1 MTHIRW
7 GILGASKFAREHM
20 GPAIHAARGAV
31 LSAVASRN
39 PASVGPFQ
47 EFAAECRAIAGYE
60 ALIADRDIDAV
71 YIPLPHH
78 MHVEWTVKALH
89 AGKHVLAEKPIA
101 MQAEDFD
108 NLIAARDATGLLAA
122 EAYMI
127 VHHPQWQ
134 RARQMVADGA
144 IGRVIHITGGFSY
157 DNSDDP
163 QNIRNQA
170 AMGGGGLRDIGVY
183 VLGSARYVM
192 GEELENI

>member
-20 GPAIHAARGAV
+20 GPAIHAAKGAV

-39 PASVGPFQ
+39 PASAGPFQ

-101 MQAEDFD
+101 M
-108 NLIAARDATGLLAA
+108 
-122 EAYMI
+122 
-127 VHHPQWQ
+127 
-134 RARQMVADGA
+134 
-144 IGRVIHITGGFSY
+144 
-157 DNSDDP
+157 
-163 QNIRNQA
+163 
-170 AMGGGGLRDIGVY
+170 
-183 VLGSARYVM
+183 
-192 GEELENI
+192 

>member
-1 MTHIRW
+1 MTQIRW

-20 GPAIHAARGAV
+20 GPAIHAAKGAV
-31 LSAVASRN
+31 LSAVASRT
-39 PASVGPFQ
+39 PQSVAPFKD
-47 EFAAECRAIAGYE
+47 FAAGCRAVMGYD
-60 ALIADRDIDAV
+60 ALIADPDIDAI

-78 MHVEWTVKALH
+78 MHVEWTVKALN

-101 MQAEDFD
+101 MQADDFD
-108 NLIAARDATGLLAA
+108 RLIAARDASGLLAA

-170 AMGGGGLRDIGVY
+170 ATGGGGMRDIGVY
-183 VLGSARYVM
+183 VL
-192 GEELENI
+192 